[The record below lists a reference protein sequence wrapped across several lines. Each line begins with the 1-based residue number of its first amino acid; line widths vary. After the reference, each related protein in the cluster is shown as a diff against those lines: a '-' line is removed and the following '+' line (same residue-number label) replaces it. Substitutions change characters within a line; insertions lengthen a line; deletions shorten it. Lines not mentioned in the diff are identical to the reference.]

1 LITTVWATFQD
12 LEDLNMKHEEI
23 VTKLSEN
30 LPFKMN
36 TDFGISSVI
45 NRKILLDNF
54 GDLII
59 KVRTSVQEDDL
70 TEKLNPST
78 SVSIK
83 DYVKDHLD
91 KKQNLYYFEAEG
103 HEYDFLFEIGL
114 KKDIL
119 DKYNFGEKGG
129 LSLWWGSKN
138 TRSPFHYDSYGFK
151 EDKMIKKINGKDFY
165 KKAYLHSILTVIEGK
180 KKIYF
185 IHPKY
190 SQYLK
195 YTESLQN
202 GAAYCTEKK
211 EDILNNENIEYETI
225 ILNAGESLNIP
236 MFWWHRV
243 ENLEE
248 TIAIGYNF
256 RL

>member
-1 LITTVWATFQD
+1 MLD
-12 LEDLNMKHEEI
+12 EEI
-23 VTKLSEN
+23 IAKLTEN
-30 LPFKMN
+30 LPFKID

-45 NRKILLDNF
+45 NRQILLDNF

-59 KVRTSVQEDDL
+59 KVRTSVEEGDL
-70 TEKLNPST
+70 MERLHPFT
-78 SVSIK
+78 SMSIK
-83 DYVKDHLD
+83 NYVKDHLD
-91 KKQNLYYFEAEG
+91 KKQDLYYFEAEDD
-103 HEYDFLFEIGL
+103 YDFFFEIGL

-119 DKYNFGEKGG
+119 DKYNFGEENT

-138 TRSPFHYDSYGFK
+138 TLSPFHYDSYGSG
-151 EDKMIKKINGKDFY
+151 EDRVIKKIHGEDFY
-165 KKAYLHSILTVIEGK
+165 KKAYRHSILTVLEGK
-180 KKIYF
+180 KKIYI

-195 YTESLQN
+195 YSESLQN

-211 EDILNNENIEYETI
+211 ENILNNKNIEYETI

-248 TIAIGYNF
+248 TIAIGSTF
-256 RL
+256 SL

>member
-1 LITTVWATFQD
+1 
-12 LEDLNMKHEEI
+12 MKHEEI

-45 NRKILLDNF
+45 NKQILLDNF
-54 GDLII
+54 GDTFI
-59 KVRTSVQEDDL
+59 KVRTNAEDAYL
-70 TEKLNPST
+70 TEKRDLYT
-78 SVSIK
+78 SMSIK
-83 DYVKDHLD
+83 NYVKDHLD
-91 KKQNLYYFEAEG
+91 KKQHLYYLDAEDG
-103 HEYDFLFEIGL
+103 YDFLFEIGL
-114 KKDIL
+114 KTSIL
-119 DKYNFGEKGG
+119 DKYNFGKDGR

-138 TRSPFHYDSYGFK
+138 TLCPFHYDSYGFK
-151 EDKMIKKINGKDFY
+151 QDKMIKQINGKDFY
-165 KKAYLHSILTVIEGK
+165 KKAYRHSILTVLDGK
-180 KKIYF
+180 KKIYI

-195 YTESLQN
+195 YGESFQS
-202 GAAYCTEKK
+202 GAAYCTEEK
-211 EDILNNENIEYETI
+211 ENILNNENIEYETI

-248 TIAIGYNF
+248 TIAIGHNF
-256 RL
+256 CL